1 MYYWKGKGKRLH
13 LIEPSSLNKYN
24 IITTTQSPIKLSQ
37 FSKKDQAKIKKAP
50 KQVNYVPLPVG
61 AAAENKVVKTP
72 KTKTPKTKAPRAP
85 KAPKTTYNFKKELKQ
100 GRREALLKVH
110 PDKGGDNEKVK
121 AVYEAYANLP
131 ANPTPEDIVEAEES
145 IFPLPLFGGPHYV
158 KMSESGVMTHEEL
171 NKALKKRP
179 PASKKK
185 PQGRYLFPGT
195 PGSNEL
201 MIRNLQAQ
209 LDAETERLKQS
220 LKKPFE
226 LASVPLPVESDEAA
240 ALAYIT
246 GLPKRRPAPSKKR
259 PKVES
264 MGRPIPVKLNV
275 ELPDK
280 VELGR
285 FTGKVAASLKQ
296 PKYLK
301 TLLANQ
307 VGTSDVVKSL
317 FGKPKLPKK
326 ETKTKQQRHEERLNY
341 NLEQAMSQADKYK
354 KLVEEVSTNTTP
366 AKILAVLPSDVKQLS
381 RNERVELMSEI
392 RNSADSSEF
401 LKVKQH
407 LFPDE
412 VGLPE
417 DLPSPV
423 RTLDIRGRIV
433 KQREEKE
440 AAAAAKEERA
450 QVKREKNAA
459 AKAVRDEAREARLQK
474 AAPVLEPIEELF
486 EEPEKKNTIWKTKIQ
501 LLNNLGIKLSQYK
514 ANPEIKRAVD
524 DVMEQ
529 AHERDVE
536 HKLQFGNADISEEEK
551 AKRMADEQSI
561 RQILEGSVPEK
572 PEELEELDWANIG
585 PEIEAEESDVEDEP
599 EPEQPKVELPKVESP
614 AALPIEK
621 PARSPSQGRFGG
633 NGLDFKHIKWGSL
646 YDQFNEYNNHF
657 LHKISTLEEFAH
669 LVITHPNMFDKRLL
683 KKCNFYVNVLE
694 HHKNRK

>member
-1 MYYWKGKGKRLH
+1 MYYCKKGKRLS
-13 LIEPSSLNKYN
+13 LIDPSTLGNYN
-24 IITTTQSPIKLSQ
+24 IITTKQPPIKLSQ

-50 KQVNYVPLPVG
+50 KQVKYVPLPVG

-72 KTKTPKTKAPRAP
+72 KTRAPR
-85 KAPKTTYNFKKELKQ
+85 APKTTYNFKKELKQ

-226 LASVPLPVESDEAA
+226 VASVPLPVESEETD
-240 ALAYIT
+240 ALAYIA

-264 MGRPIPVKLNV
+264 MGRPIPVKLNVELPV

-341 NLEQAMSQADKYK
+341 NLEHAMSQADKYK

-392 RNSADSSEF
+392 RDSADSSEF

-412 VGLPE
+412 AGLPE

-423 RTLDIRGRIV
+423 RTLNIRAKIL
-433 KQREEKE
+433 KQTEEKE
-440 AAAAAKEERA
+440 AAAAAKEQRA
-450 QVKREKNAA
+450 QVKRAKNAA
-459 AKAVRDEAREARLQK
+459 AKAVRDAAREQRLQK
-474 AAPVLEPIEELF
+474 AEPAPFLEPVEEELF
-486 EEPEKKNTIWKTKIQ
+486 ESEPEKEKTVWKTKIQ

-514 ANPEIKRAVD
+514 ANPDIKKAVD
-524 DVMEQ
+524 DVIEK

-536 HKLQFGNADISEEEK
+536 HKLQFGTADITEK
-551 AKRMADEQSI
+551 EKEKRMSDENRI
-561 RQILEGSVPEK
+561 RQILEGSAPE

-585 PEIEAEESDVEDEP
+585 PEIEAEESDVEE
-599 EPEQPKVELPKVESP
+599 EPEQPKIESPKVQSP
-614 AALPIEK
+614 AALPVEK

-633 NGLDFKHIKWGSL
+633 NGLDFKHIKWGTL
-646 YDQFNEYNNHF
+646 TDQFNEYNDHF
-657 LHKISTLEEFAH
+657 LHKIHNLEQFAH
-669 LVITHPNMFDKRLL
+669 IVITHPKLFDKRLL
-683 KKCNFYVNVLE
+683 KKCEFYINVLS